1 MTEDNE
7 EFTVPTDTLATD
19 GATSE
24 SASFSEVQDAPMAL
38 GDGGDDFAMGGMGGM
53 DAPIG
58 AGIGF
63 PDGGFDGGGANPI
76 AMGTVDL
83 LDVPLD
89 VSVELGRS
97 RMPIQQV
104 VNLTAGAV
112 IELDKVAGEP
122 LDVLLN
128 GRLVA
133 RGEAV
138 VVGERFGVRITSIVS
153 PRERLARLN

>member
-1 MTEDNE
+1 MTD
-7 EFTVPTDTLATD
+7 EFDDAPGDAAQDTLAQEGVSNETA
-19 GATSE
+19 G
-24 SASFSEVQDAPMAL
+24 FSEVHDNAFGGEDFSQNAL
-38 GDGGDDFAMGGMGGM
+38 AAM
-53 DAPIG
+53 DQPIG

-63 PDGGFDGGGANPI
+63 PDGPMDSAGQSS
-76 AMGTVDL
+76 MSLGTVDL

-104 VNLTAGAV
+104 VALTSGSV

>member
-1 MTEDNE
+1 MTDDFDNPAE
-7 EFTVPTDTLATD
+7 SPQDTLAQD
-19 GATSE
+19 GVSNETAG
-24 SASFSEVQDAPMAL
+24 FSEVQDTPY
-38 GDGGDDFAMGGMGGM
+38 GGEDFA
-53 DAPIG
+53 ANALAAVEQPIG

-63 PDGGFDGGGANPI
+63 PEGPMDSAGQSS
-76 AMGTVDL
+76 MSLGTVDL

-104 VNLTAGAV
+104 VNLTSGSV